1 MNTKGGF
8 AMSNYVITIARG
20 FGSGGKYIGRKLGE
34 RLNIPCYEREILTM
48 ASEKSGISESIFAR
62 TDEKLRGT
70 LLLNELKAIPSEVSV
85 SPEDKKFVS
94 DSNLFA
100 IQSEVIKT
108 LAKTQSC
115 IIIGKCADYVL
126 RDQTNVLSIYVDAP
140 RKACVASIM
149 DKMNV
154 TEREANRLIER
165 TDKYRSDYYTYYTGG
180 RDWVNP
186 TNYHIFLNSDKVGR
200 DNCVDIIEAIAKLR
214 FHI

>member
-1 MNTKGGF
+1 
-8 AMSNYVITIARG
+8 MSNYIITIARG

-34 RLNIPCYEREILTM
+34 RLGIPCYEREILTM

-126 RDQTNVLSIYVDAP
+126 RDQSNVLSIYVDAP
-140 RKACVASIM
+140 RKACVDSIIE
-149 DKMNV
+149 KMNV
-154 TEREANRLIER
+154 TEKEANRLIER
-165 TDKYRSDYYTYYTGG
+165 TDKYRSEYYKYYTGG

>member
-1 MNTKGGF
+1 
-8 AMSNYVITIARG
+8 MSNYIITIARG

-34 RLNIPCYEREILTM
+34 RLSIPCYEREILTM

-85 SPEDKKFVS
+85 SPQDKKFVS

-126 RDQTNVLSIYVDAP
+126 REQTNVLSIYVDAP

-154 TEREANRLIER
+154 TEKEANRLIER

-180 RDWVNP
+180 KDWVNP

>member
-1 MNTKGGF
+1 
-8 AMSNYVITIARG
+8 MSNYIITIARG

-34 RLNIPCYEREILTM
+34 RLGIPCYEREILTM

-126 RDQTNVLSIYVDAP
+126 RDQSNVLSIYVDAP
-140 RKACVASIM
+140 RKACVDSIM
-149 DKMNV
+149 AKMNV
-154 TEREANRLIER
+154 TEKEANRLIER
-165 TDKYRSDYYTYYTGG
+165 TDKYRSEYYKYYTGG

-186 TNYHIFLNSDKVGR
+186 TNYHMFLNSDKVGR